1 MSGGGTGVC
10 AVIGAGPGNG
20 ASIARRF
27 ATAGQRVAVCA
38 RNLGALEELAADISG
53 ASAFAYDASDTAAA
67 DTVFPRI
74 RDSLGPVSTLVWN
87 AGSAVFGN
95 FETIDPAD
103 FQQAWEVNT
112 RGLLLAARQ
121 VVPDMRTAGGGNIV
135 VIGAT
140 ASVKAGAAFA
150 AFASAKAAQ
159 RSLAQSLARQL
170 GPERIHVS
178 YVIVDGV
185 IDIPRMRAMLTDRP
199 DDFFLDPDG
208 IADNVFMLTQQ
219 GPQAWT
225 FELDL
230 RPFGEKW

>member
-1 MSGGGTGVC
+1 VASQDPVC
-10 AVIGAGPGNG
+10 VIVGAGPGNG
-20 ASIARRF
+20 ASLARRF
-27 ATAGQRVAVCA
+27 ATAGARVAVCA
-38 RNLGALEELAADISG
+38 RNLAALEELAASIDG
-53 ASAFAYDASDTAAA
+53 ATAYAYDAADPKAAEA
-67 DTVFPRI
+67 VLPRI
-74 RDSLGPVSTLVWN
+74 REELGPISTLVWN

-95 FETIDPAD
+95 FETVGVED
-103 FQQAWEVNT
+103 FQQAWEINT
-112 RGLLLAARQ
+112 RGLLLAAREI
-121 VVPDMRTAGGGNIV
+121 VPGMRSAGGGNIV

-140 ASVKAGAAFA
+140 ASVKASPNFA

-159 RSLAQSLARQL
+159 RSLAQGLARQL

-185 IDIPRMRAMLTDRP
+185 IDIPRTRQMLPDRP
-199 DDFFLDPDG
+199 DDFFLGPDD
-208 IADNVFMLTQQ
+208 IADNVFTLTQQ